1 MKHVIIVMSECYIKQ
16 GATRI
21 VQTGERIDVNCK
33 QNAQVAT
40 YTESDTFES
49 RELYI
54 AAESSIKRG
63 NYRRAAGL
71 LNDALKISPEN
82 PIYLSMLGFC
92 VGTQGNLD
100 AAESM
105 CRKAIKLAPQ
115 EPIVHVNLGRV
126 LIEQGR
132 RKEAREA
139 LMRAYKLDNTNAP
152 AALELSRM
160 GIRRKP
166 VIPLIGRNHPL
177 NVRLGKL
184 RHWIL
189 QRKAKELKKL

>member
-1 MKHVIIVMSECYIKQ
+1 MSECYVKQ
-16 GATRI
+16 GATRL
-21 VQTGERIDVNCK
+21 VQKGERIDVNCK
-33 QNAQVAT
+33 RDAHEAVS
-40 YTESDTFES
+40 TEKETFES
-49 RELYI
+49 RELFT
-54 AAESSIKRG
+54 AAEASIKRG
-63 NYRRAAGL
+63 NYRRAAAL

-82 PIYLSMLGFC
+82 PIYLSMLGYC
-92 VGTQGNLD
+92 VGTQGNLN

-105 CRKAIKLAPQ
+105 CRKAIKRAPQ
-115 EPIVHVNLGRV
+115 EPIVYVNLGRV
-126 LIEQGR
+126 LLEQGR
-132 RKEAREA
+132 RKEAREV

-160 GIRRKP
+160 GVRRNP

-177 NVRLGKL
+177 NVQLGKL